1 MHSRTEVTINERMH
15 VSKGHAPSTS
25 SARVR
30 DSHLDNALTECI
42 WQLHVLLLRYMLQD
56 VLYLRACRAWHSH
69 TQASAAQGVDHLQQD
84 QIDLLGIQNKSMH
97 VTCTSCAK

>member
-1 MHSRTEVTINERMH
+1 MHSRRVTTIKERTN
-15 VSKGHAPSTS
+15 VSKGHAPSTP

-30 DSHLDNALTECI
+30 DCHLDNALTECI

-84 QIDLLGIQNKSMH
+84 QINSLGFQNESMH
-97 VTCTSCAK
+97 VACTSCAK